1 MLHKGDRFRFVA
13 SQGLKIKHNV
23 TIKHTNIY
31 YIIYSNLLL
40 VEDTEY
46 LTESQSERQ
55 CPHLDGSIMLII
67 ARNLLDFHGS
77 QVGIM
82 VSLTLGRYQGIHSV
96 RLKARSM

>member
-1 MLHKGDRFRFVA
+1 M
-13 SQGLKIKHNV
+13 
-23 TIKHTNIY
+23 

-55 CPHLDGSIMLII
+55 WPHRDWSIALISI
-67 ARNLLDFHGS
+67 KNWFVRQGS

-82 VSLTLGRYQGIHSV
+82 VSLALGRYQGRHWV
-96 RLKARSM
+96 TLEARSI